1 MPPGARSPARRVPLR
16 RTHALQMAPDVA
28 LQEDRCGKARG
39 MPVQGDVTVGGR
51 IDGLVAEVDVAG
63 QLGPGLKFV
72 LERGFQHLL
81 DRLVVKC
88 DPVTGDLDRDREA
101 RHFLAYLVVRRYG
114 RLYPIADHD
123 ELETLRLA
131 GQLIR
136 DLRDRIFRIDVS
148 DAVDIGLLYHDR
160 RSRVGATSCGLRVGN
175 AEIVVI
181 IALDVGDRAGGGVS
195 VRTGG
200 NSRYANGCLALRAHH
215 RDGTLG
221 RKFLA
226 SLCLRGE
233 ALREVLSAEGP
244 TKAKRDYPRGLGG
257 IDL

>member
-1 MPPGARSPARRVPLR
+1 DAGVDDVWQRLEERVRLR

-39 MPVQGDVTVGGR
+39 MAVQGDVTVGGR

-63 QLGPGLKFV
+63 QLGPGLELV

-136 DLRDRIFRIDVS
+136 DLRDRIFRVDVS
-148 DAVDIGLLYHDR
+148 DAVDIGLLDYGC
-160 RSRVGATSCGLRVGN
+160 RSRIRTAGRCLSVVNREVEITAVVDVGN
-175 AEIVVI
+175 GMWFGVTTRSG
-181 IALDVGDRAGGGVS
+181 LDRF
-195 VRTGG
+195 
-200 NSRYANGCLALRAHH
+200 YLNGC
-215 RDGTLG
+215 
-221 RKFLA
+221 
-226 SLCLRGE
+226 
-233 ALREVLSAEGP
+233 GP
-244 TKAKRDYPRGLGG
+244 LWR
-257 IDL
+257 